1 MIFSRRRIASP
12 AAILATLAAV
22 CLFSVDA
29 AQIVTFRSPPV
40 VGSRPLTTLDRV
52 DVAAEFLGVDDAG
65 RLKFHLPPA
74 TQPTASNAAEPP
86 AQAASLEVTVAPDEL
101 VAWGAP
107 QDPPRGLYV
116 VLVDGSL
123 VAAESLTCDS
133 ENVHAKLLSQDRTL
147 PLTKVRG
154 IVFRAFG
161 SQDERDRL
169 IDVVAA
175 ARTGDR
181 DRLVMQTG
189 DETTGTVKSIDYQ
202 AVTLETALG
211 PAVIE
216 LTKAS
221 YLVFNPALA
230 AAPPE
235 PKLRMV
241 VGLRSG
247 SSIVSAPLRVGPQGT
262 VRLQPT
268 AFSADTV
275 WDVPFA
281 DVVFL
286 QTLGGKSVSLPSL
299 QAVGYRNIPYLTRAW
314 PYRVDRNV
322 TGGALRAGGRR
333 YAAGLGMHSTS
344 RITYPLD
351 GTATRFAASLA
362 IDDSTDGRGSVGFR
376 VFVDGTEKY
385 RSPTIRGGDRP
396 TPIEVPLDGGKQLS
410 LVVDF
415 ADFADELDHANW
427 LNPRL
432 LP

>member
-1 MIFSRRRIASP
+1 MRFAQRRTVSV
-12 AAILATLAAV
+12 AAILAAIAAA
-22 CLFSVDA
+22 CFLSVDA

-40 VGSRPLTTLDRV
+40 VGPRPLTTLDRV
-52 DVAAEFLGVDDAG
+52 EVAAEFLGVDDAG

-74 TQPTASNAAEPP
+74 TQPAASNAAEPP
-86 AQAASLEVTVAPDEL
+86 APATGLESTVAQDEL
-101 VAWGAP
+101 VAWGTP
-107 QDPPRGLYV
+107 QDPPRGLYL
-116 VLVDGSL
+116 VLIDGSL
-123 VAAESLTCDS
+123 VAADGLTCDS
-133 ENVHAKLLSQDRTL
+133 ENLHAKILSQDRTL
-147 PLTKVRG
+147 PLTQVRG
-154 IVFRAFG
+154 LVFRAFG
-161 SQDERDRL
+161 SQAERDRL

-175 ARTGDR
+175 SRTGDR
-181 DRLVMQTG
+181 DRLVMLTG
-189 DETTGTVKSIDYQ
+189 DETAGTVKSIDYQ

-216 LTKAS
+216 LTKLS

-247 SSIVSAPLRVGPQGT
+247 SSIVSAPLRVGPAGA

-268 AFSADTV
+268 ALAADTA
-275 WDVPFA
+275 WDVPLS
-281 DVVFL
+281 DILSL
-286 QTLGGKSVSLPSL
+286 QTLGGKSLSLSSL
-299 QAVGYRNIPYLTRAW
+299 QPTGYRHVPYLNRTW
-314 PYRVDRNV
+314 PYLVDRNV
-322 TGGALRAGGRR
+322 DGGVLRAGGRR

-344 RITYPLD
+344 RITYALD
-351 GTATRFAASLA
+351 GKATRFAASLA

-376 VFVDGTEKY
+376 VFIDGREKY

-415 ADFADELDHANW
+415 ADFADEKDHANW